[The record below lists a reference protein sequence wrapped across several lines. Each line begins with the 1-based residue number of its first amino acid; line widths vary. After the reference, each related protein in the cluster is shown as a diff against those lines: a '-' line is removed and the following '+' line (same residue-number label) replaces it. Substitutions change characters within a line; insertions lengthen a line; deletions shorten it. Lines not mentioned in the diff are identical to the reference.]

1 MVRVLVVSRE
11 QIGVVNCQS
20 RASGFNACSLYLIW
34 SEQENNS
41 SVKEY
46 MKDHMFELQRKK

>member
-20 RASGFNACSLYLIW
+20 RASGFNTCSFIYLIS
-34 SEQENNS
+34 SEQDNDS
-41 SVKEY
+41 FICILVTRFVLWGS
-46 MKDHMFELQRKK
+46 